1 MHYLFLFL
9 FIPKVFISCLV
20 IFSYHSVA
28 MKSSQ
33 ICRPANLFK
42 KNSATGVFLQTL
54 RIFSEMA
61 FLLKTREW
69 LLLFSVL
76 KSFLNILGRQMC
88 CQLIYPEA
96 KYSVRFRKQ
105 NIQNILSCP
114 ISKPLRFYKPPN
126 FYFFFCFERVL
137 GSAYWQTH
145 AGDLRTKQDNKTKNL
160 DSQIL

>member
-9 FIPKVFISCLV
+9 FISKVFISCLV

-42 KNSATGVFLQTL
+42 TNSATGVFLQTL

-76 KSFLNILGRQMC
+76 KSFLNILGLQMC

-96 KYSVRFRKQ
+96 NSENKIFFHVLFPNPCAFTSPPPPPPLPSPSFTSFF
-105 NIQNILSCP
+105 ILNMLWVVF
-114 ISKPLRFYKPPN
+114 IAKPMLVIL
-126 FYFFFCFERVL
+126 E
-137 GSAYWQTH
+137 Q
-145 AGDLRTKQDNKTKNL
+145 NKTTK
-160 DSQIL
+160 